1 MQIDIALEPGNTPDE
16 VAELGLLAER
26 HGIGTLWIT
35 NDPTGRDVF
44 LCLAALA
51 RTSRRI
57 RVGVMA
63 ISPFEMHPL
72 KMANS
77 LLTLNELAGG
87 RASLLVGGGG
97 AFLGNTRFQ
106 PQRRVSAVAECI
118 DILKQASA
126 GTPLNYAGEIYTV
139 RNYRP
144 EWAVPEAPR
153 ILAGANKPQML
164 RMAARAAD
172 GVLMS
177 DMPLPLC
184 PPAIRVVAD
193 SLAANGRATKGF
205 EFNNYWAWHVRADRQ
220 SAVNEARSRLAL
232 RGMLKRTYIEPFL
245 SDADCALVVSHMPAF
260 YKAFASGSPVIE
272 GVPDR
277 VIDALINHLTLT
289 AGAADLD
296 SRIEELGKFA
306 AAGLTHVTLG
316 LHDDPAAAIRT
327 IGERVVPLLRS
338 L

>member
-26 HGIGTLWIT
+26 HGIATIWIT
-35 NDPTGRDVF
+35 NDPAARDVY

-51 RTSRRI
+51 RLSRRI

-87 RASLLVGGGG
+87 RASLLVGAGG
-97 AFLGNTRFQ
+97 AFLGNSRIR
-106 PQRRVSAVAECI
+106 PQRRVRAVAECI
-118 DILKQASA
+118 DILTRASA
-126 GTPLNYAGEIYTV
+126 GKPLTYEGEIYTV

-144 EWAVPEAPR
+144 VWAPAVAPR

-172 GVLMS
+172 GLLMS

-184 PPAIRVVAD
+184 PPALRLVTDA
-193 SLAANGRATKGF
+193 LAARGRSPETF
-205 EFNNYWAWHVRADRQ
+205 EFNNYWAWHVKADRQ

-232 RGMLKRTYIEPFL
+232 RGMLKKAYIEPFL
-245 SDADCALVVSHMPAF
+245 SDADCALVIAHMPAF
-260 YKAFASGSPVIE
+260 YKAFAANSPVIE
-272 GVPDR
+272 GVPEP
-277 VIDALINHLTLT
+277 VIDTLLDHLTLT
-289 AGAADLD
+289 AGAGDLD
-296 SRIEELGKFA
+296 SRIDELRKFA
-306 AAGLTHVTLG
+306 AAGLTHITLG

-327 IGERVVPLLRS
+327 IGERVVPALREC
-338 L
+338 